1 VPPAPPATEITS
13 VADEEYDQVRQQ
25 RINDSFNIYKK
36 QQEDLKKGIMPAKYV
51 PVNTWSS
58 APAGNKETQA
68 TSSNHPVPAAEDDA
82 KVPIFWT
89 EVMDLQLAKQVQQ
102 QLFDFDAITREMQTA
117 ASEKSL
123 NSERVH
129 RSPHLLTVEVCRR
142 RWMELD
148 AQHWCELAPGVSA
161 ADTLFRI
168 NVSDEV
174 LATGY
179 QPSYDELMQIA
190 ARSKPKYL
198 NTPTVLP
205 VMPSYA
211 NDSEEEKDEDDEDE
225 DGTVR
230 IFKVS
235 DVTMAAAALVTQRST
250 QIALRA
256 QLPAM
261 NDSTEEEVNEAKSAP
276 VFEMG
281 LD

>member
-1 VPPAPPATEITS
+1 
-13 VADEEYDQVRQQ
+13 
-25 RINDSFNIYKK
+25 
-36 QQEDLKKGIMPAKYV
+36 
-51 PVNTWSS
+51 
-58 APAGNKETQA
+58 
-68 TSSNHPVPAAEDDA
+68 
-82 KVPIFWT
+82 
-89 EVMDLQLAKQVQQ
+89 MDLQLAKQVQQ
-102 QLFDFDAITREMQTA
+102 QLSDFDAIAREMQTA

-123 NSERVH
+123 NSERVY
-129 RSPHLLTVEVCRR
+129 RSPNLLTVEVCRR

-148 AQHWCELAPGVSA
+148 AHHWCELAPGVSA

-179 QPSYDELMQIA
+179 QPSYDKLIQIA

-198 NTPTVLP
+198 NTPTILP

-211 NDSEEEKDEDDEDE
+211 NDSEEEKDDEDDEDE

-230 IFKVS
+230 IFKFG
-235 DVTMAAAALVTQRST
+235 DLTMAAAALVTLCSP
-250 QIALRA
+250 QIALLA
-256 QLPAM
+256 ELPAM